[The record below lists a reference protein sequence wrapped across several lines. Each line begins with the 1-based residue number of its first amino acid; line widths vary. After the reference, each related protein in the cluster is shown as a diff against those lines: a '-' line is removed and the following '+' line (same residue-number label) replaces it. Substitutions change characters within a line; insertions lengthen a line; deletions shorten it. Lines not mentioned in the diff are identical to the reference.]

1 MTLPDAA
8 LEVAAKALYE
18 GTFLPFDLIQWG
30 EVRSYPA
37 WDEMDER
44 GRETYV
50 RRAQKAIEAP
60 TFADYYAWCT
70 LIWRTAP
77 PGSAFMAE
85 QGPEPQ
91 VDEDSEHMRGHRAEY
106 YLVHHLLRVDDAV
119 MLAGD
124 LT

>member
-1 MTLPDAA
+1 MTLPNAA
-8 LEVAAKALYE
+8 LAVAAKALYE

-30 EVRSYPA
+30 EARPYPA
-37 WDEMDER
+37 WGEMDE
-44 GRETYV
+44 GAREAYV

-70 LIWRTAP
+70 LTWRTAP
-77 PGSAFMAE
+77 PDSAFMAE

-106 YLVHHLLRVDDAV
+106 YLVHHLLRVEGAA
-119 MLAGD
+119 MLAGEPA
-124 LT
+124 